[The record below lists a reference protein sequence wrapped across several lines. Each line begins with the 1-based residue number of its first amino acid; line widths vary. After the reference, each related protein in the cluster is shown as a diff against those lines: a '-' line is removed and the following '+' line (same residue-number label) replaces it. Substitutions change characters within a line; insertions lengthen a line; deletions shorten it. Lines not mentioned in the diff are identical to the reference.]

1 MWAAKIYALV
11 WLLTAAFAGIAYF
24 TGYINEITTVI
35 FGFVFSTL
43 IFMGIVA
50 VLPFLVNEHYA
61 PKY

>member
-11 WLLTAAFAGIAYF
+11 WLLTAAVAGITYLAGF
-24 TGYINEITTVI
+24 INEITTVI

-43 IFMGIVA
+43 IFMGMVA
-50 VLPFLVNEHYA
+50 VLPSVVDEHYA